1 MLLSSA
7 MSGPLSCESLQ
18 TTTRRQ
24 SARFFASPP
33 SSPQNPLSQSTFP
46 GNLISSCNSLHYI
59 MSSAAAQD
67 VNPYFPPS
75 HELPSPEMTEL
86 PTPPLAHAPPPL
98 TRSNGGGSTLPYAG
112 AADDAA
118 TTNTGAAHT
127 PSGGKRLLVRAR
139 ATRSGGQSDRL
150 RPRKKI
156 VKRASTPVPSPN
168 KRRRAAEGDVDQP
181 ALDADSDLDVSDSD
195 ADFASSGDSRHHPEP
210 TTEQALP
217 TQERDQD
224 PEYSLLPPRPS
235 TPKRSRIAPESLP
248 LGLDR
253 ADFHAHF
260 QHDPEQQRDAQRG
273 RGTDPVR
280 EPGDDEAWSVE
291 DDKIL
296 VELVLAKM
304 RLKPEDWRDC
314 ASAMGRDRHALDRRW
329 KSLVAGNHV
338 GVSRRRARLHAT
350 WR

>member
-7 MSGPLSCESLQ
+7 MSCESLQ
-18 TTTRRQ
+18 STTRRQ

-46 GNLISSCNSLHYI
+46 GNLVSSCHSLHYI
-59 MSSAAAQD
+59 MSSSSAVVAQD
-67 VNPYFPPS
+67 TNPYFPPS
-75 HELPSPEMTEL
+75 SELPSPEMTEL
-86 PTPPLAHAPPPL
+86 PTPPLAYATPPL
-98 TRSNGGGSTLPYAG
+98 TRNNGGGSTFPSTG
-112 AADDAA
+112 ANDVA
-118 TTNTGAAHT
+118 TNNGAAHA
-127 PSGGKRLLVRAR
+127 PSSGKRLLVRAR
-139 ATRSGGQSDRL
+139 ATRSGGQSDRVL
-150 RPRKKI
+150 PRKKI

-195 ADFASSGDSRHHPEP
+195 ADFTSQYPEATPEP
-210 TTEQALP
+210 ALP
-217 TQERDQD
+217 TQEQDQD
-224 PEYSLLPPRPS
+224 PEPSFPPRPS

-253 ADFHAHF
+253 ADFHAQF
-260 QHDPEQQRDAQRG
+260 QHDPEQRASAQRG
-273 RGTDPVR
+273 LGTDPVR
-280 EPGDDEAWSVE
+280 EPGDEELWSVE

-338 GVSRRRARLHAT
+338 GVSRRRARLHST